1 MAPAAALYLPAM
13 PPAPAS
19 QTLRRD
25 MFRLAAVAFLV
36 VPAAELLAAY
46 LGPRMPIDYRGLWV
60 TTGVGLVGAA
70 VTWVLPWQ
78 RIAVSRYMWVVIPG
92 IGALSLSLF
101 LTGGTQSPVLIVF
114 PLLVVFI
121 ATLLELRFTI
131 LAAALALIGTSLPL
145 LQGWDWPYARKLV
158 MLVVLLAL
166 FAYIPDRLRRA
177 LTRETELAE
186 HRRDELE
193 NSYVA
198 TIGALASALDAKD
211 RYTEAHSRETAALAL
226 AVGRRLGLDAERL
239 RFLEYAA
246 YLHDIGK
253 IGMPGHIL
261 NKPGPLTEDE
271 MQIMKEHPVIG
282 ERIIASVPFL
292 APVRRVVRAEHERW
306 DGTGYPDGLKG
317 EEIPIEARIIHACDA
332 FHAMASDRPY
342 RQALTRPA
350 ILRELRN
357 KAGQQFDPMVAR
369 TLLEVLAS
377 EEVAVTDH
385 AGEMAEVAPI
395 ITWTGP
401 RSWAQH
407 LEAIET
413 LSARLG
419 RITAVP
425 EICRLIGETVV
436 TLVPYDQCRINL
448 LDDDERTLTC
458 IWLGSTNR
466 EEYAGATAANLSV
479 QVGEGITGWVAETKR
494 GAVLGD
500 SERHAKARHVEGTPI
515 TDESMLAV
523 PIVFEQ
529 QLLGVLVV
537 VMIGLHQYTPDHLRL
552 LTILAN
558 QAAVSI
564 ANARLIQRLASAARV
579 DPLTG
584 VGNRRAFEDA
594 LRKKLAAPEGGFA
607 IAMFDVDQL
616 KQTNDAGG
624 HSAGDALLR
633 RVAAALTAQARPGD
647 VAARW
652 GGDEF
657 LALLNG
663 CTRGEAEVFGTRIFE
678 SLQIPSALGPAASV
692 SIGVAEYPTDGTTLD
707 QLLDAADR
715 SMYGAKRQ
723 RAA

>member
-1 MAPAAALYLPAM
+1 
-13 PPAPAS
+13 
-19 QTLRRD
+19 
-25 MFRLAAVAFLV
+25 MFRLAAIAFLV
-36 VPAAELLAAY
+36 VPAAELVAAY

-60 TTGVGLVGAA
+60 TTAVGLIGAL
-70 VTWVLPWQ
+70 VTWALPWH
-78 RIAVSRYMWVVIPG
+78 RIALNRYMWVVIPG
-92 IGALSLSLF
+92 IGALTLSLF

-114 PLLVVFI
+114 PLLVVFM
-121 ATLLELRFTI
+121 ATLLELRFTVI
-131 LAAALALIGTSLPL
+131 AGALALIGSSLPL
-145 LQGWDWPYARKLV
+145 LQGWDWSYARKLV
-158 MLVVLLAL
+158 MLAVLLAL
-166 FAYIPDRLRRA
+166 FASIPDRLRRA

-186 HRRDELE
+186 RRRDELE
-193 NSYVA
+193 GSYVA

-211 RYTEAHSRETAALAL
+211 RYTEAHSRETAALAV

-253 IGMPGHIL
+253 IGMPGHLL
-261 NKPGPLTEDE
+261 NKPGPLTSDE

-342 RQALTRPA
+342 RQALARPA
-350 ILRELRN
+350 ILRELRSQ
-357 KAGQQFDPMVAR
+357 AGQQFDPVVAQ

-377 EEVAVTDH
+377 EEVSVTDH
-385 AGEMAEVAPI
+385 TDMGEVAPM

-436 TLVPYDQCRINL
+436 TLVPYDHCRINL
-448 LDDDERTLTC
+448 LEDDERTLTC
-458 IWLGSTNR
+458 VWLGSTNR

-494 GAVLGD
+494 GVVLGD
-500 SERHAKARHVEGTPI
+500 SERHAKARHVPETPI
-515 TDESMLAV
+515 TEESMLAV
-523 PIVFEQ
+523 PIVFEE

-692 SIGVAEYPTDGTTLD
+692 SVGVAEYPTDGTTLD